1 MHTGSRYASINKLCL
16 GYIRVAKGDAMIFP
30 QLRQLSVKTVLVR
43 TVKEFLDDEMSTY
56 ASALAYQM
64 LFSLFPFLLFLIAL
78 IGFLHL
84 PDFFSWLRLQ
94 SELVLPPQALDQVNP
109 VIDQLQQ
116 SKGGLLSVGIVIA
129 LWTASAGVRLMMSAM
144 NAAYDVVEARP
155 AWKRIP
161 LSVFYTIGIAGMLL
175 TVAAL
180 MVTGPQVM
188 NWLAAQIGM
197 EDFIVTLW
205 TILRWPL
212 IIVLLMVAVAIMYYV
227 MPDVKQS
234 FRFIT
239 PGSVLAV
246 VVWIVASLGFAYYV
260 KTFADYNAMYG
271 SIGAIIVLLL
281 YFYISAAVLLLG
293 AEMNAVIEHMS
304 AEGKEKGEKEEGE
317 RDAVANI
324 ETVHIKQ
331 HVSGLGRDHSH
342 DHDYTPVP
350 PTLKTDKF

>member
-1 MHTGSRYASINKLCL
+1 
-16 GYIRVAKGDAMIFP
+16 MIFP
-30 QLRQLSVKTVLVR
+30 ELRQLPLGKVMVR
-43 TVKEFLDDEMSTY
+43 TVSEFLDDEMSTY

-94 SELVLPPQALDQVNP
+94 SELVLPPQALEQVNP

-116 SKGGLLSVGIVIA
+116 SKGGLLSIGIVIA

-155 AWKRIP
+155 VWKRIP
-161 LSVFYTIGIAGMLL
+161 LSVAYTIGIAMMMLA
-175 TVAAL
+175 VAAL

-188 NWLAAQIGM
+188 NWIAAQIGM
-197 EDFIVTLW
+197 EEFIVTLW

-212 IIVLLMVAVAIMYYV
+212 IVMLLMVAVALIYYV
-227 MPDVKQS
+227 MPDVKQE

-246 VVWIVASLGFAYYV
+246 VVWIIASLGFGYYV

-293 AEMNAVIEHMS
+293 AEMNAVVEHMS
-304 AEGKEKGEKEEGE
+304 AEGKDKGEKVEG
-317 RDAVANI
+317 DGAI
-324 ETVHIKQ
+324 ESTHKQ
-331 HVSGLGRDHSH
+331 HVSGLGRDHS
-342 DHDYTPVP
+342 VP
-350 PTLKTDKF
+350 LPSRAGES

>member
-1 MHTGSRYASINKLCL
+1 
-16 GYIRVAKGDAMIFP
+16 MIFP
-30 QLRQLSVKTVLVR
+30 ELRDLPLHRVMMR
-43 TVKEFLDDEMSTY
+43 TVTEFVADEMSTY

-84 PDFFSWLRLQ
+84 PDFFTWLRMQ

-144 NAAYDVVEARP
+144 NAAYDVVEGRP
-155 AWKRIP
+155 IWKRFP
-161 LSVFYTIGIAGMLL
+161 LSIFYTVGIAVMLL
-175 TVAAL
+175 AAAAL
-180 MVTGPQVM
+180 MVLGPQVM
-188 NWLAAQIGM
+188 SWLAGQIGM
-197 EDFIVTLW
+197 QEYVVTLW
-205 TILRWPL
+205 TWLRWPVV
-212 IIVLLMVAVAIMYYV
+212 VLLLMFAVALMYYV
-227 MPDVKQS
+227 MPDVKQK

-246 VVWIVASLGFAYYV
+246 VVWIVASLGFGYYV

-293 AEMNAVIEHMS
+293 AEMNAVIEHLS
-304 AEGKEKGEKEEGE
+304 SEGKNPGEKGLREH
-317 RDAVANI
+317 DDTMPI
-324 ETVHIKQ
+324 
-331 HVSGLGRDHSH
+331 SGLGRDHSLK
-342 DHDYTPVP
+342 
-350 PTLKTDKF
+350 PTTDEA

>member
-1 MHTGSRYASINKLCL
+1 MLFPVLNGLPL
-16 GYIRVAKGDAMIFP
+16 GK
-30 QLRQLSVKTVLVR
+30 VLIR
-43 TVKEFLDDEMSTY
+43 TVKEFIDDEMSTY

-64 LFSLFPFLLFLIAL
+64 LFSLFPFILFLIAL

-94 SELVLPPQALDQVNP
+94 SELVLPPQALEQVNP

-144 NAAYDVVEARP
+144 NAAYDVVEGRP
-155 AWKRIP
+155 IWKRLP
-161 LSVFYTIGIAGMLL
+161 LSIFYNIGLAGMLL
-175 TVAAL
+175 AAAAL
-180 MVTGPQVM
+180 MVLGPQVM
-188 NWLAAQIGM
+188 SWLAGQVGLEA
-197 EDFIVTLW
+197 FVVTLW
-205 TILRWPL
+205 TILRWPV
-212 IIVLLMVAVAIMYYV
+212 IVLLMMVAVAVMYYV
-227 MPDVKQS
+227 MPDVEQK

-246 VVWIVASLGFAYYV
+246 VVWIAASLGFAFYV

-304 AEGKEKGEKEEGE
+304 AEGKDPGEKTFDEA
-317 RDAVANI
+317 DDPNP
-324 ETVHIKQ
+324 KQ
-331 HVSGLGRDHSH
+331 HVSGLGRDHSLTSPS
-342 DHDYTPVP
+342 DEA
-350 PTLKTDKF
+350 

>member
-1 MHTGSRYASINKLCL
+1 
-16 GYIRVAKGDAMIFP
+16 MIFP
-30 QLRQLSVKTVLVR
+30 DLRQLPVMKVLVR
-43 TVKEFLDDEMSTY
+43 TVKEFLDDEMPTY

-94 SELVLPPQALDQVNP
+94 SEFVLPPQALEQVNP

-116 SKGGLLSVGIVIA
+116 SKGGLLSIGIFIA
-129 LWTASAGVRLMMSAM
+129 LWTASAGVRLLMSAM

-155 AWKRIP
+155 VWKRIP
-161 LSVFYTIGIAGMLL
+161 LSVLYTVGIAGMML
-175 TVAAL
+175 VAAAL

-188 NWLAAQIGM
+188 SWLAAQIGL

-212 IIVLLMVAVAIMYYV
+212 IILLLMVSVALMYYV
-227 MPDVKQS
+227 MPDVEQK

-304 AEGKEKGEKEEGE
+304 DEGKDKGEKVEG
-317 RDAVANI
+317 DGGVDS
-324 ETVHIKQ
+324 THTQ
-331 HVSGLGRDHSH
+331 PVSGLGRDHSH
-342 DHDYTPVP
+342 DHDPELQPV
-350 PTLKTDKF
+350 LKADKS

>member
-1 MHTGSRYASINKLCL
+1 M
-16 GYIRVAKGDAMIFP
+16 
-30 QLRQLSVKTVLVR
+30 VR
-43 TVKEFLDDEMSTY
+43 TVTEFVDDEMSTY

-64 LFSLFPFLLFLIAL
+64 LFSLFPFILFLIAL

-94 SELVLPPQALDQVNP
+94 SELVLPPQALEQVNP

-144 NAAYDVVEARP
+144 NAAYDVVEGRP
-155 AWKRIP
+155 AWKRFP
-161 LSVFYTIGIAGMLL
+161 LSIIYTVGIAGMLL
-175 TVAAL
+175 VAAAL
-180 MVTGPQVM
+180 MVLGPQVM
-188 NWLAAQIGM
+188 EWIASQVGL
-197 EDFIVTLW
+197 EYFIVTLW
-205 TILRWPL
+205 TIVRWPVVV
-212 IIVLLMVAVAIMYYV
+212 ILLMMAVALIYYV
-227 MPDVKQS
+227 MPDVKQE

-246 VVWIVASLGFAYYV
+246 VVWIIASLGFGLYV
-260 KTFADYNAMYG
+260 KEFANYNAMYG

-304 AEGKEKGEKEEGE
+304 TEGKNDGEKVPGE
-317 RDAVANI
+317 LDH
-324 ETVHIKQ
+324 EPKH
-331 HVSGLGRDHSH
+331 HVSGLGRDHSIK
-342 DHDYTPVP
+342 
-350 PTLKTDKF
+350 PTTDEVIK

>member
-1 MHTGSRYASINKLCL
+1 
-16 GYIRVAKGDAMIFP
+16 MIFP
-30 QLRQLSVKTVLVR
+30 DLRNLHMGKVLVH
-43 TVKEFLDDEMSTY
+43 TVNEFMDDEMSTY

-109 VIDQLQQ
+109 VIDQLQE
-116 SKGGLLSVGIVIA
+116 SKGGLLSFGIVIA

-144 NAAYDVVEARP
+144 NAAYDVVEGRP
-155 AWKRIP
+155 IWKRFP
-161 LSVFYTIGIAGMLL
+161 LSIFYTVGIAGMLL
-175 TVAAL
+175 AAAAL
-180 MVTGPQVM
+180 MVLGPQVM
-188 NWLAAQIGM
+188 SWVAGQIGM

-205 TILRWPL
+205 TILRWPV
-212 IIVLLMVAVAIMYYV
+212 IIILMMMAVALIYYV
-227 MPDVKQS
+227 MPDVEQQ
-234 FRFIT
+234 FRFIS

-246 VVWIVASLGFAYYV
+246 VVWIIASLGFGYYV
-260 KTFADYNAMYG
+260 KTFANYSAMYG

-304 AEGKEKGEKEEGE
+304 VEGKNPGEKEFKEQE
-317 RDAVANI
+317 PPT
-324 ETVHIKQ
+324 EEKQ
-331 HVSGLGRDHSH
+331 HVSGLGRDHSI
-342 DHDYTPVP
+342 PMP
-350 PTLKTDKF
+350 EKTDES

>member
-1 MHTGSRYASINKLCL
+1 MFFPHMKGQRLH
-16 GYIRVAKGDAMIFP
+16 RVM
-30 QLRQLSVKTVLVR
+30 VR
-43 TVKEFLDDEMSTY
+43 TITEFVDDEMSTY

-64 LFSLFPFLLFLIAL
+64 LFSLFPFILFLIAL

-94 SELVLPPQALDQVNP
+94 SELVLPPQALEQVNP

-144 NAAYDVVEARP
+144 NAAYDVVEGRP
-155 AWKRIP
+155 AWKRFP
-161 LSVFYTIGIAGMLL
+161 LSIFYTVGIAGMLL
-175 TVAAL
+175 IAAAL
-180 MVTGPQVM
+180 MVLGPQVM
-188 NWLAAQIGM
+188 AWIASQVGL

-205 TILRWPL
+205 TIVRWPVVV
-212 IIVLLMVAVAIMYYV
+212 ILLMMAVALIYYV
-227 MPDVKQS
+227 MPDVKQE

-246 VVWIVASLGFAYYV
+246 VVWIIASLGFGLYV
-260 KTFADYNAMYG
+260 KMFANYNAMYG

-304 AEGKEKGEKEEGE
+304 TEGKDDGEKFPGE
-317 RDAVANI
+317 HDH
-324 ETVHIKQ
+324 EHKQ
-331 HVSGLGRDHSH
+331 HVSGLGRDHSIK
-342 DHDYTPVP
+342 
-350 PTLKTDKF
+350 PTTDEVIK

>member
-1 MHTGSRYASINKLCL
+1 
-16 GYIRVAKGDAMIFP
+16 MIFP
-30 QLRQLSVKTVLVR
+30 DLRGLPLHRVLVR

-94 SELVLPPQALDQVNP
+94 SELVLPPQALEQVNP

-144 NAAYDVVEARP
+144 NAAYDVPEGRP
-155 AWKRIP
+155 VWKRIP
-161 LSVFYTIGIAGMLL
+161 LSIIYTVGIAGMLL
-175 TVAAL
+175 VAAAL
-180 MVTGPQVM
+180 MVLGPQVM
-188 NWLAAQIGM
+188 EWIAAQVGM
-197 EDFIVTLW
+197 QEVIVTVW
-205 TILRWPL
+205 TILRWPA
-212 IIVLLMVAVAIMYYV
+212 IIILMMVAVALIYYV
-227 MPDVKQS
+227 MPDVKQQ

-246 VVWIVASLGFAYYV
+246 VVWILASLGFAYYV

-304 AEGKEKGEKEEGE
+304 SEGKNPGEKDVDEHKP
-317 RDAVANI
+317 R
-324 ETVHIKQ
+324 ETITV
-331 HVSGLGRDHSH
+331 LSH
-342 DHDYTPVP
+342 EHTVP
-350 PTLKTDKF
+350 SEHQSSEPNPR

>member
-1 MHTGSRYASINKLCL
+1 
-16 GYIRVAKGDAMIFP
+16 MIFP
-30 QLRQLSVKTVLVR
+30 DLRRLRLTTVLVR

-116 SKGGLLSVGIVIA
+116 SKGGLLSIGIVIA

-144 NAAYDVVEARP
+144 NAAYDVVEERP
-155 AWKRIP
+155 VWKRIP
-161 LSVFYTIGIAGMLL
+161 LSVLYTIGIAGMLL
-175 TVAAL
+175 AAAAL
-180 MVTGPQVM
+180 MVTGPQVIS
-188 NWLAAQIGM
+188 WLAAQIGM

-212 IIVLLMVAVAIMYYV
+212 IIILLMVAVAIMYYV
-227 MPDVKQS
+227 MPDVKQN

-304 AEGKEKGEKEEGE
+304 AEGKDKGEREAGE
-317 RDAVANI
+317 NDGATGAGKTSY
-324 ETVHIKQ
+324 EPAYEKQ
-331 HVSGLGRDHSH
+331 HLSGLGRDHRH
-342 DHDYTPVP
+342 DHDYEQQPQV
-350 PTLKTDKF
+350 LKTDKP

>member
-1 MHTGSRYASINKLCL
+1 
-16 GYIRVAKGDAMIFP
+16 MIFP
-30 QLRQLSVKTVLVR
+30 DLRGLPLHRVLVR
-43 TVKEFLDDEMSTY
+43 TVKEFIDDEMSTY

-94 SELVLPPQALDQVNP
+94 SELVLPPQALEQVNP

-144 NAAYDVVEARP
+144 NAAYDVPEGRP
-155 AWKRIP
+155 VWKRIP
-161 LSVFYTIGIAGMLL
+161 LSIIYTVGIAGMLL
-175 TVAAL
+175 AAAAL
-180 MVTGPQVM
+180 MVLGPQVM
-188 NWLAAQIGM
+188 EWIASQVGLEEA
-197 EDFIVTLW
+197 VVVVW
-205 TILRWPL
+205 TILRWPA
-212 IIVLLMVAVAIMYYV
+212 IIILMMVAVALIYYV
-227 MPDVKQS
+227 MPDVKQK

-304 AEGKEKGEKEEGE
+304 AEGKNPGEKAFAE
-317 RDAVANI
+317 DNPQQSI
-324 ETVHIKQ
+324 TV
-331 HVSGLGRDHSH
+331 LGHEH
-342 DHDYTPVP
+342 PVP
-350 PTLKTDKF
+350 P

>member
-1 MHTGSRYASINKLCL
+1 
-16 GYIRVAKGDAMIFP
+16 MIFTALQGLP
-30 QLRQLSVKTVLVR
+30 LHRVLVR
-43 TVKEFLDDEMSTY
+43 TVKEFIDDEMSTY

-94 SELVLPPQALDQVNP
+94 SEYLLPPQALEQVNP

-144 NAAYDVVEARP
+144 NAAYDVPEERP
-155 AWKRIP
+155 VWKRIP
-161 LSVFYTIGIAGMLL
+161 LSIFYTIGIAAMLL
-175 TVAAL
+175 SAAAL
-180 MVTGPQVM
+180 MVLGPQVM
-188 NWLAAQIGM
+188 EWIAARVGLQ
-197 EDFIVTLW
+197 EFIVTVW
-205 TILRWPL
+205 TILRWPV
-212 IIVLLMVAVAIMYYV
+212 IIFLMMVAVALMYYV
-227 MPDVKQS
+227 MPDVEQR

-246 VVWIVASLGFAYYV
+246 VVWILASLGFGYYV

-304 AEGKEKGEKEEGE
+304 AEGKDPGEKDFDGE
-317 RDAVANI
+317 TGDEPAKVLGQEQPRSAAA
-324 ETVHIKQ
+324 ETAPHRAK
-331 HVSGLGRDHSH
+331 
-342 DHDYTPVP
+342 
-350 PTLKTDKF
+350 

>member
-1 MHTGSRYASINKLCL
+1 MLFPVLKGLPL
-16 GYIRVAKGDAMIFP
+16 GK
-30 QLRQLSVKTVLVR
+30 VLVR
-43 TVKEFLDDEMSTY
+43 TVKEFIDDEMSTY

-64 LFSLFPFLLFLIAL
+64 LFSLFPFILFLIAL

-94 SELVLPPQALDQVNP
+94 SELVLPPQALESVNP

-116 SKGGLLSVGIVIA
+116 SKGGLVSIGIVIA

-144 NAAYDVVEARP
+144 NAAYDVVEGRP
-155 AWKRIP
+155 LWKRLP
-161 LSVFYTIGIAGMLL
+161 LSIFYTIGIAGMLL
-175 TVAAL
+175 AAAAL
-180 MVTGPQVM
+180 MVLGPQFM
-188 NWLAAQIGM
+188 SWLAGQVGL
-197 EDFIVTLW
+197 EEFVVTLW
-205 TILRWPL
+205 TILRWPV
-212 IIVLLMVAVAIMYYV
+212 IILLLMVAVAVMYYV
-227 MPDVKQS
+227 MPDVEQK

-246 VVWIVASLGFAYYV
+246 VVWIVASLGFAFYV

-304 AEGKEKGEKEEGE
+304 AEGKDPGEKTFDESDDSEP
-317 RDAVANI
+317 
-324 ETVHIKQ
+324 KQ
-331 HVSGLGRDHSH
+331 HVSGLGRDHSLPSTS
-342 DHDYTPVP
+342 DEA
-350 PTLKTDKF
+350 

>member
-1 MHTGSRYASINKLCL
+1 
-16 GYIRVAKGDAMIFP
+16 MILP
-30 QLRQLSVKTVLVR
+30 HLRGIPLHRVLVR
-43 TVKEFLDDEMSTY
+43 TVSEFLDDEMSTY

-94 SELVLPPQALDQVNP
+94 SELVLPPQALEQVNP

-144 NAAYDVVEARP
+144 NAAYDVAEGRP
-155 AWKRIP
+155 VWKRIP
-161 LSVFYTIGIAGMLL
+161 LSVFYTVGIAGMLL
-175 TVAAL
+175 AAAAL
-180 MVTGPQVM
+180 MVLGPQVM
-188 NWLAAQIGM
+188 SWVASQVGM
-197 EDFIVTLW
+197 EEIIVTVW
-205 TILRWPL
+205 TVLRWPA
-212 IIVLLMVAVAIMYYV
+212 IVILMMVAVALIYYV
-227 MPDVKQS
+227 MPDVKQE

-246 VVWIVASLGFAYYV
+246 VVWIIASLGFGYYV

-304 AEGKEKGEKEEGE
+304 DEGKDPGEKEPGE
-317 RDAVANI
+317 NAAEHD
-324 ETVHIKQ
+324 KK
-331 HVSGLGRDHSH
+331 HVSGLGRDHSLAPEAEPVNRAPH
-342 DHDYTPVP
+342 DS
-350 PTLKTDKF
+350 

>member
-1 MHTGSRYASINKLCL
+1 MLFPVLNGLPL
-16 GYIRVAKGDAMIFP
+16 GK
-30 QLRQLSVKTVLVR
+30 VLIR
-43 TVKEFLDDEMSTY
+43 TVKEFIDDEMSTY

-64 LFSLFPFLLFLIAL
+64 LFSLFPFILFLIAL

-94 SELVLPPQALDQVNP
+94 SELVLPPQALEQVNP

-144 NAAYDVVEARP
+144 NAAYDVVEGRP
-155 AWKRIP
+155 IWKRLP
-161 LSVFYTIGIAGMLL
+161 LSIFYTIGLAGMLL
-175 TVAAL
+175 AAAAL
-180 MVTGPQVM
+180 MVLGPQVM
-188 NWLAAQIGM
+188 SWLAGQVGLEA
-197 EDFIVTLW
+197 FVVTLW
-205 TILRWPL
+205 TILRWPV
-212 IIVLLMVAVAIMYYV
+212 IVLLMMVAVAVMYYV
-227 MPDVKQS
+227 MPDVDQK

-246 VVWIVASLGFAYYV
+246 VVWIAASLGFAFYV

-304 AEGKEKGEKEEGE
+304 AEGKDPGEKTFDEA
-317 RDAVANI
+317 DDPNP
-324 ETVHIKQ
+324 KQ
-331 HVSGLGRDHSH
+331 HVSGLGRDHSLTSPS
-342 DHDYTPVP
+342 DEA
-350 PTLKTDKF
+350 

>member
-1 MHTGSRYASINKLCL
+1 
-16 GYIRVAKGDAMIFP
+16 MIFP
-30 QLRQLSVKTVLVR
+30 DMRGLPLHRVMMR
-43 TVKEFLDDEMSTY
+43 TVTEFVDDEMSTY

-64 LFSLFPFLLFLIAL
+64 LFSLFPFILFLIAL

-94 SELVLPPQALDQVNP
+94 SELVLPPQALEQVNP

-144 NAAYDVVEARP
+144 NAAYDVVEGRP
-155 AWKRIP
+155 AWKRFP
-161 LSVFYTIGIAGMLL
+161 LSIIYTVGIAGMLL
-175 TVAAL
+175 IAAAL
-180 MVTGPQVM
+180 MVLGPQVM
-188 NWLAAQIGM
+188 SWIASQVGL
-197 EDFIVTLW
+197 EDFIVTVW
-205 TILRWPL
+205 TIARWPV
-212 IIVLLMVAVAIMYYV
+212 IVILMMVAVALIYYV
-227 MPDVKQS
+227 MPDVKQE

-246 VVWIVASLGFAYYV
+246 VVWIIASLGFGLYV
-260 KTFADYNAMYG
+260 KEFANYNAMYG

-304 AEGKEKGEKEEGE
+304 REGKEPGEKVPGEHGHALVGKHEEK
-317 RDAVANI
+317 
-324 ETVHIKQ
+324 H
-331 HVSGLGRDHSH
+331 HVSGLGRDHSK
-342 DHDYTPVP
+342 P
-350 PTLKTDKF
+350 PTDEVIK

>member
-1 MHTGSRYASINKLCL
+1 
-16 GYIRVAKGDAMIFP
+16 MIFP
-30 QLRQLSVKTVLVR
+30 DMKGLPIHRVMVR
-43 TVKEFLDDEMSTY
+43 TVTEFVDDEMSTY

-64 LFSLFPFLLFLIAL
+64 LFSLFPFILFLIAL

-94 SELVLPPQALDQVNP
+94 SELVLPPQALEQVNP

-144 NAAYDVVEARP
+144 NAAYDVVEGRP
-155 AWKRIP
+155 AWKRFP
-161 LSVFYTIGIAGMLL
+161 LSIIYTVGIAGMLL
-175 TVAAL
+175 IAAAL
-180 MVTGPQVM
+180 MVLGPQVM
-188 NWLAAQIGM
+188 SWIASQVGL
-197 EDFIVTLW
+197 EYFIVTLW
-205 TILRWPL
+205 TIARWPV
-212 IIVLLMVAVAIMYYV
+212 IVILLMVAVALIYYV
-227 MPDVKQS
+227 MPDVKQE

-246 VVWIVASLGFAYYV
+246 VVWIIASLGFGFYV
-260 KTFADYNAMYG
+260 KEFANYNAMYG

-304 AEGKEKGEKEEGE
+304 REGKDPGEKVAGEKGP
-317 RDAVANI
+317 
-324 ETVHIKQ
+324 VHEKQ
-331 HVSGLGRDHSH
+331 HVSGLGRDHSQ
-342 DHDYTPVP
+342 PK
-350 PTLKTDKF
+350 PTIDET